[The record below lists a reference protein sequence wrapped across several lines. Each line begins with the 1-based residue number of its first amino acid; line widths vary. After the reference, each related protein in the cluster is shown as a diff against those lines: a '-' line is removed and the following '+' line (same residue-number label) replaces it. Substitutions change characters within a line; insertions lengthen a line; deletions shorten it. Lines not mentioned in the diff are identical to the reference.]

1 MISQYVALVRR
12 DLRLMATRGPEML
25 GAIFFF
31 AVIACLFAITLS
43 AHETLLALAAPG
55 ILWISALLSAL
66 LALDAVYQRDFED
79 GTLDLLL
86 MSPLSTPGI
95 AGAKM
100 LSHWILSGL
109 GLVVASLIVAPMI
122 GIPPELIGT
131 LALSLGLG
139 TLYMSLLGG
148 VGACLT
154 LGARRSGLLLAVLVL
169 PLIVPML
176 ILGVLTAEAALAAL
190 PYKAYLL
197 LQLAMVIAALGL
209 APAAA
214 AAFLNMHLRSS

>member
-1 MISQYVALVRR
+1 MMKNYTALVRR
-12 DLRLMATRGPEML
+12 DLRLMALRGPEML
-25 GAIFFF
+25 GAMFFF
-31 AVIACLFAITLS
+31 AVIACLFAISLS
-43 AHETLLALAAPG
+43 AHENYLSVAAPG
-55 ILWISALLSAL
+55 ILWISALLAAL
-66 LALDAVYQRDFED
+66 LALDAVYLRDFED

-109 GLVVASLIVAPMI
+109 GLVISSLIIAPML
-122 GIPPELIGT
+122 GVPTGLICT
-131 LALSLGLG
+131 MAVSLGLG

-176 ILGVLTAEAALAAL
+176 ILGVLAAEAALAGL
-190 PYKAYLL
+190 PFTSYLL

>member
-1 MISQYVALVRR
+1 MTARCMALIKR
-12 DLRLMATRGPEML
+12 DLRLMAARGPEML
-25 GAIFFF
+25 ATLFFF
-31 AVIACLFAITLS
+31 AVIACLFAIALS
-43 AHETLLALAAPG
+43 AHDAVMPLAAPA
-55 ILWISALLSAL
+55 ILWISALLAAL
-66 LALDAVYQRDFED
+66 LALDAVYLRDFED

-86 MSPLSTPGI
+86 MSPLSAP
-95 AGAKM
+95 ALAAAKM
-100 LSHWILSGL
+100 ASHWVLSGL
-109 GLVVASLIVAPMI
+109 GLVVASLMVAPMI
-122 GIPPELIGT
+122 GVPSDRVCVIAGS
-131 LALSLGLG
+131 LALG

-148 VGACLT
+148 IGAALT

-176 ILGVLTAEAALAAL
+176 ILGVLTAEAALAGL

-197 LQLAMVIAALGL
+197 LQLAMVVAALGA

>member
-1 MISQYVALVRR
+1 MTARYFALVRR
-12 DLRLMATRGPEML
+12 DLRLMAQRGSEAMATL
-25 GAIFFF
+25 LFF
-31 AVIACLFAITLS
+31 VTVACLFAIALS
-43 AHETLLALAAPG
+43 ANQNLLVLAAPG
-55 ILWISALLSAL
+55 VLWISALLAAL
-66 LALDAVYQRDFED
+66 LALDAVYIRDFED

-86 MSPLSTPGI
+86 MSPLSVPGI

-100 LSHWILSGL
+100 LSHWLLSGI
-109 GLVVASLIVAPMI
+109 GLVAASLLVAPMMGTPLAVT
-122 GIPPELIGT
+122 GIM
-131 LALSLGLG
+131 AVSLSFG

-148 VGACLT
+148 VAASLT

-169 PLIVPML
+169 PLLVPML

-214 AAFLNMHLRSS
+214 GAFLNMHLRSS

>member
-1 MISQYVALVRR
+1 MTARYFALVRR
-12 DLRLMATRGPEML
+12 DLRLMAQRGSEAMATL
-25 GAIFFF
+25 LFF
-31 AVIACLFAITLS
+31 ATVACLFAIALS
-43 AHETLLALAAPG
+43 ANPNLLVLAAPG
-55 ILWISALLSAL
+55 VLWISALLAAL
-66 LALDAVYQRDFED
+66 LALDAVYVRDFED

-86 MSPLSTPGI
+86 MSPLSVPGI

-100 LSHWILSGL
+100 FSHWLLSGL
-109 GLVVASLIVAPMI
+109 GLVVASLIIAPMMGTPLDVT
-122 GIPPELIGT
+122 GIM
-131 LALSLGLG
+131 AVSLGLG

-148 VGACLT
+148 VAASLT

-169 PLIVPML
+169 PLLVPML
-176 ILGVLTAEAALAAL
+176 ILGVLAAEAALAAL

-214 AAFLNMHLRSS
+214 GAFLNMHLRSS

>member
-1 MISQYVALVRR
+1 MTARYIALVRR
-12 DLRLMATRGPEML
+12 DLRLMATRGSEAL
-25 GAIFFF
+25 AGLFFF
-31 AVIACLFAITLS
+31 VIVACLFAITLS
-43 AHETLLALAAPG
+43 ANDKLMGVAAPA
-55 ILWISALLSAL
+55 ILWISAFLSAL
-66 LALDAVYQRDFED
+66 LALEAVYVRDFED

-100 LSHWILSGL
+100 LSHWLLSGF
-109 GLVVASLIVAPMI
+109 GLVIASLIVAPML
-122 GIPPELIGT
+122 GLPTEVLCVVTGS
-131 LALSLGLG
+131 LALG

-148 VGACLT
+148 VAAALT

-169 PLIVPML
+169 PLLVPML

-209 APAAA
+209 APPAS